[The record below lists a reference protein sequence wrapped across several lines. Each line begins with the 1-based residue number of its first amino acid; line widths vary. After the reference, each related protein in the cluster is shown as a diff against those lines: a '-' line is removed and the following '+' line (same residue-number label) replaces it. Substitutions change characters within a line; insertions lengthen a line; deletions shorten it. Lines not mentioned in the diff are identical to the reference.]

1 MIIRPTHAAEQRRRQ
16 EMVLSSIEQT
26 IRTES
31 VGADQG
37 AARAAV
43 FSRPHR
49 AIGKRGLAAVSWIAP
64 LVLLVLWELLGQAGW
79 LSPQVLPVPSKVV
92 RTAFKLLL
100 SGSLLNDLGVSMLRA
115 AAGFAIGGSIGFA
128 LGTLV
133 GFSRL
138 AQALIDRSVQ
148 MIRAIPFLALVPLVI
163 VWFGV
168 GEAEKIFLVSLGVA
182 FPIYIN
188 TTLGIRQVDPK
199 LLELGRVQGLGTW
212 QLIRRI
218 ILPGALP
225 SILTGVRYSLATAW
239 LALVV
244 AETIGAQSGLGF
256 LAMDAREFLRTDVIV
271 LTIVIYALIGV
282 AADSIAR
289 LLERRLLAW
298 HPNYAGEAR

>member
-1 MIIRPTHAAEQRRRQ
+1 VIQSGTRNEIGGRW
-16 EMVLSSIEQT
+16 LL
-26 IRTES
+26 
-31 VGADQG
+31 
-37 AARAAV
+37 
-43 FSRPHR
+43 
-49 AIGKRGLAAVSWIAP
+49 AISWIAP
-64 LVLLVLWELLGQAGW
+64 LVLVVSWEVLAQAGW
-79 LSPQVLPVPSKVV
+79 LSPQVLPAPSKVL
-92 RTAFKLLL
+92 RTAFRLAV
-100 SGSLLNDLGVSMLRA
+100 SGSLLGDLGVSMLRA
-115 AAGFAIGGSIGFA
+115 ATGFAIGGGVGFA

-138 AQALIDRSVQ
+138 GEALIDRSVQ
-148 MIRAIPFLALVPLVI
+148 MIRAIPFLALLPLVI

-168 GEAEKIFLVSLGVA
+168 GEAEKIFLVSLGVS

-212 QLIRRI
+212 QLIRHI

-225 SILTGVRYSLATAW
+225 SILTGVRYALATAW

-289 LLERRLLAW
+289 VLERRLLAW
-298 HPNYAGEAR
+298 HPNYGGGKR

>member
-1 MIIRPTHAAEQRRRQ
+1 M
-16 EMVLSSIEQT
+16 SSIEPAIDSSFNARPVDNQDAT
-26 IRTES
+26 EASRTDAS
-31 VGADQG
+31 HDQ
-37 AARAAV
+37 R
-43 FSRPHR
+43 
-49 AIGKRGLAAVSWIAP
+49 ILLALSWIAP
-64 LVLLVLWELLGQAGW
+64 VVLVIVWEWLAQIGW
-79 LSPQVLPVPSKVV
+79 LTPQVLPAPSKIIK
-92 RTAFKLLL
+92 TAYKLTV
-100 SGSLLNDLGVSMLRA
+100 SGSLPHDLGVSLLRA
-115 AAGFAIGGSIGFA
+115 AIGFAIGGTIAFV

-133 GFSRL
+133 GFSRI
-138 AQALIDRSVQ
+138 AEALIDRSVQ
-148 MIRAIPFLALVPLVI
+148 MFRAIPFLALLPLVI

-188 TTLGIRQVDPK
+188 TTLGIRQVDPR
-199 LLELGRVQGLGTW
+199 LIELGRVQGLNHL
-212 QLIRRI
+212 QLIRRV

-256 LAMDAREFLRTDVIV
+256 LAMDAREFLRTDVII

-282 AADSIAR
+282 AADSIAK

-298 HPNYAGEAR
+298 HPNYGGGAR